1 MLLKFKQNKKA
12 LILNKP
18 SGTIALAGNLD
29 LVQRKFYDV
38 LLHYEKT
45 QLEKDNTAYWFSVP
59 LSALKDVLNEN
70 DKNKINKEKK
80 QDVDKNNSYYKKI
93 LKKMQH
99 ITVEYNMLKKDFI
112 VDGSSTLLSDV
123 KFVTN
128 TQTNETIVHYNLSSF
143 IKDALLNIIKG
154 NPDAMYANINL
165 VIIKGLKSKYS
176 LILYEL
182 CKDYEKVE
190 VPEMTIE
197 QFKKIFGLEDKKAY
211 NGTNGFTNINKKVLN
226 PAINEINNNQNI
238 DFTVDYEL
246 KKQGN
251 AYTHIKFIVK
261 PKPKQKQLEQY
272 KESSQVNILLN
283 SIPEEYRTKTM
294 ERYLSKCL
302 KSYDAKYILHQIEY
316 VTQQNPKNFF
326 AYLKKAIEED
336 YANNEKASLEEKRE
350 AIKNKY
356 QEQVKRIKKLRE
368 EKGKIE
374 LRKDDQG
381 NVFYFNDIAF
391 DEKNLLIYEEKINKN
406 DKLYSD
412 STNIVRIPLDDE
424 KRVSYALNKIESTI
438 NP

>member
-1 MLLKFKQNKKA
+1 MLLEFEQNKKA
-12 LILNKP
+12 LILKKP

-38 LLHYEKT
+38 LLHHEKT

-70 DKNKINKEKK
+70 DKNKINKEEKK

-99 ITVEYNMLKKDFI
+99 ITVEYNMLKKDSI

-123 KFVTN
+123 KFITN
-128 TQTNETIVHYNLSSF
+128 TQTKETVMHYNLSSF

-154 NPDAMYANINL
+154 NPDTMYANINL
-165 VIIKGLKSKYS
+165 VIVKGLKSKYS

-197 QFKKIFGLEDKKAY
+197 QFKKIFGLENKKAY
-211 NGTNGFTNINKKVLN
+211 NFSNGFTNIRNKVLE

-238 DFTVDYEL
+238 DFMVEYKL

-251 AYTHIKFIVK
+251 SYTHIKFITQT
-261 PKPKQKQLEQY
+261 KPKQKQFEQY
-272 KESSQVNILLN
+272 KEFSQVNILLN
-283 SIPEEYRTKTM
+283 SVPEEHRTKAI

-302 KSYDAKYILHQIEY
+302 KSYDANYLLHQIEY
-316 VTQQNPKNFF
+316 TAQQKTKNFF

-336 YANNEKASLEEKRE
+336 YANDEKANLEEKKE

-356 QEQVKRIKKLRE
+356 QEQVKRIKKLRK
-368 EKGKIE
+368 EKGKVK

-381 NVFYFNDIAF
+381 NVFYFDDI
-391 DEKNLLIYEEKINKN
+391 
-406 DKLYSD
+406 
-412 STNIVRIPLDDE
+412 
-424 KRVSYALNKIESTI
+424 
-438 NP
+438 